1 MTHNMRVTAYINLD
15 NLKDNMRTMYEHI
28 GCQAKLM
35 AIIKANGYGH
45 GSYEV
50 ANALENEEYV
60 WGYAAATVEESIELI
75 EQGIRKPIIILG
87 YVFEPDMESL
97 VDYSIRPAVITYE
110 QAKQLSD
117 IAVAKNKL
125 LPIHIKLDTGMHRI
139 GFDLSDESV
148 ETITAISK
156 LPGLKMEGMFAHF
169 AKSDERDKTFTR
181 LQYDRFISMKE
192 RLKDNGVNFEYYHCG
207 NSAAI
212 LDLPEYHLDL
222 MRAGITMY
230 GLMPSDEVDKSLN
243 LKPVMSIVSHVA
255 FVKKLSKGEPIGYGG
270 SYITD
275 RDSIIAT
282 IPVGYGDG
290 YPRSLSNKGYVLING
305 KKAPI
310 TGRVCMDQFMVDVT
324 DIGPVKVGDK
334 VTLVGCD
341 GSETITFEQLGDLSG
356 RFNYEFVC
364 DLNLRVHREY
374 VSN

>member
-1 MTHNMRVTAYINLD
+1 MKHNMRVTAYVNLD

-50 ANALENEEYV
+50 ANALEGEDYV

-87 YVFEPDMESL
+87 YVFESDIESL

-117 IAVAKNKL
+117 VAVAKNKT
-125 LPIHIKLDTGMHRI
+125 LPIHIKIDTGMHRI

-148 ETITAISK
+148 DIITAISK
-156 LPGLKMEGMFAHF
+156 LPGLELEGMFAHF
-169 AKSDERDKTFTR
+169 AKSDEKDKTFTR
-181 LQYDRFISMKE
+181 LQFDRFMSMKQ
-192 RLKDNGVNFEYYHCG
+192 RLEKKGVTFEYYHCG

-230 GLMPSDEVDKSLN
+230 GLMPSDEVDKSID

-255 FVKKLSKGEPIGYGG
+255 FVKKLPKGEPIGYGG

-275 RDSIIAT
+275 RDSVIAT

-324 DIGPVKVGDK
+324 DLDEVKVGDK

-341 GSETITFEQLGDLSG
+341 GSETITFEQLGELSG

-374 VSN
+374 INN